1 MVNIFFYIKSFIENS
16 INLYYLYRYNA
27 YYLILVLIIYV
38 GTTPLSIYINVKILK
53 GLRHFVQKKLA
64 LVKATEKNFHKHQ
77 QSVNHQKMITVI
89 IVTTTTLTLAIRIFH
104 FVTLLLF
111 KIHVLNGVKY
121 LPSTNLMRAFGYF
134 LLFAV
139 YAFNLAV
146 YLAFDKN
153 IKKSAKQTLDSIK
166 KTSAFLNSVQ

>member
-1 MVNIFFYIKSFIENS
+1 MVNIFFHIKSFIENS
-16 INLYYLYRYNA
+16 INLYYLYRYNT
-27 YYLILVLIIYV
+27 YYLILILIFYV

-77 QSVNHQKMITVI
+77 QSVNHQKMITII
-89 IVTTTTLTLAIRIFH
+89 IVTTTTIDLLIRVFH

-134 LLFAV
+134 FHFLRNSISLFI
-139 YAFNLAV
+139 
-146 YLAFDKN
+146 YLSFDTN
-153 IKKSAKQTLDSIK
+153 IRRVAKESTTKMSII
-166 KTSAFLNSVQ
+166 TNSIN